1 MGEKSAAEVVGGL
14 GRRVALVVF
23 SSARLL
29 AKARISKQLLKRRL
43 QCAENRWLTAQ
54 KRLRRVAEVIAGLES
69 YRKATGDEA
78 FQPIAADLRK
88 AIR

>member
-1 MGEKSAAEVVGGL
+1 M
-14 GRRVALVVF
+14 VF
-23 SSARLL
+23 SSTLLL

-54 KRLRRVAEVIAGLES
+54 KRLRRVRELIEAFERYEHD
-69 YRKATGDEA
+69 TGDKA
-78 FQPIAADLRK
+78 MRPVVADLRK